1 MSTAQGQRRGVVRGG
16 VTDTMQ
22 EQATAAGSVELRDYL
37 TPLRRQL
44 ALVLAVTLLGGA
56 AAAAYTFRRTPVYES
71 TSSVLVRAITANA
84 FDPGMRVDQ
93 QLNMFNQRQIAQSQ
107 PVATLAARTLGGAA
121 TPAQL
126 LEHVSVDVPANSQ
139 ILRVHYR
146 DTVPLTA
153 QRGADAFAKAYL
165 DFRRR
170 DAELQARTSQ
180 AGLQNDLR
188 KLTAELNQAQRTAAN
203 PRASATARGAA
214 AAKAQSLNNRIEN
227 LQDQIQTFTGLDFT
241 PGTVIAPADL
251 PIRPATPNHK
261 LDIGI
266 GLLIGLFLAV
276 ALAFLRD
283 RTDGRLR
290 GREELAERL
299 DRPVLATIP
308 PLPAGPREA
317 GRRRW
322 TRRRRDTLVTLE
334 QPNSPAAESF
344 RTLRT
349 RIARLAGQLDI
360 KSVMV
365 VSAAAGEGKSTI
377 AANLAVV
384 LAETGKDVLLISAD
398 LRRPRVH
405 QLFGLPNESGLSDVL
420 TGGTGTKATQPAAH
434 LWSVAPHLGVLP
446 SGPMPPRPS
455 ALMDSDAM
463 RRFLK
468 EQRDLFDFILLDCP
482 PALVVADALALAPLA
497 DAVLVVADAKL
508 SDRAGVSRLKEELE
522 QVGGSLVGAVLNRSK
537 RPSTNAY
544 YYDER

>member
-1 MSTAQGQRRGVVRGG
+1 
-16 VTDTMQ
+16 MQ
-22 EQATAAGSVELRDYL
+22 EQAAAGSVELRDYL
-37 TPLRRQL
+37 TPLRRQV
-44 ALVLAVTLLGGA
+44 ALVVAVTLLGAA

-71 TSSVLVRAITANA
+71 TASVLVRAITANA

-107 PVATLAARTLGGAA
+107 PVAALAARTLGGAA
-121 TPAQL
+121 TPEQL
-126 LEHVSVDVPANSQ
+126 LAHVSVDVPANSQ
-139 ILRVHYR
+139 VIRIHYR

-214 AAKAQSLNNRIEN
+214 AAKAQSLNNRIES

-276 ALAFLRD
+276 LLAFLRD

-420 TGGTGTKATQPAAH
+420 TGGTAPTKPGTRAGTKAGTGTKATQPAAH

-508 SDRAGVSRLKEELE
+508 GDRAAVSRLKEELE
-522 QVGGSLVGAVLNRSK
+522 QVGGSLVGAVLNRS
-537 RPSTNAY
+537 RRASTNAY